1 MTQAL
6 MSPVRTAPP
15 GVLAGPIVPTMLR
28 LALPTILVLVVQT
41 LVGVVETYFVSFLGT
56 EALAGVALVF
66 PVLML
71 MQMMSNGGIGGGVS
85 SAVARALGANR
96 GDDAQALVWHAVL
109 LACGFG
115 LLFTAGTIAGGPGL
129 YRAMGGTDETLA
141 AALGYSNI
149 VFAGSVPV
157 WIVALLSSALR
168 GAGDVKTPA
177 RITLAGAAILLVLS
191 PTLIF
196 GWGPL
201 PRLGIAGAG
210 AAVVIYYVLAAV
222 MLIGYMR
229 SGRGPL
235 KLTIV
240 RPDGRLFGEILGV
253 GLLSAIGTVQV
264 NLTVACVTGVVG
276 LFGADAIAGYGIA
289 SRLDYLQIPLLFGL
303 GTAVVTM
310 VGINVGAGQI
320 DRARRI
326 AWTGAA
332 IAVGFAEALGLFV
345 TVFPRAWLGLFSDEP
360 DVLAFGT
367 LYLRTVAPVYG
378 AIGLGMMLYF
388 ASQGARRVLWPVVAG
403 TVRMLV
409 AAPIG
414 WVAVVGMKADLPT
427 LFQLV
432 ALAALLFGGITST
445 AILAGAWGGRAP
457 RAVLV
462 QEDATR

>member
-1 MTQAL
+1 
-6 MSPVRTAPP
+6 
-15 GVLAGPIVPTMLR
+15 
-28 LALPTILVLVVQT
+28 
-41 LVGVVETYFVSFLGT
+41 
-56 EALAGVALVF
+56 
-66 PVLML
+66 
-71 MQMMSNGGIGGGVS
+71 
-85 SAVARALGANR
+85 
-96 GDDAQALVWHAVL
+96 
-109 LACGFG
+109 
-115 LLFTAGTIAGGPGL
+115 
-129 YRAMGGTDETLA
+129 MGGTGGTLT
-141 AALGYSNI
+141 AALTYSNI
-149 VFAGSVPV
+149 VFAGSVPL

-177 RITLAGAAILLVLS
+177 RVTLAGAVLLIGMS
-191 PTLIF
+191 PALIF

-229 SGRGPL
+229 SKRSPL

-253 GLLSAIGTVQV
+253 GLPSAVGTVQV

-310 VGINVGAGQI
+310 VGINVGAEQI

-326 AWTGAA
+326 AWTGAVLA
-332 IAVGFAEALGLFV
+332 LCFTEALGIFV
-345 TVFPRAWLGLFSDEP
+345 TVFPRAWLGLFTDDL

-378 AIGLGMMLYF
+378 AVALGMMLYF

-409 AAPIG
+409 AALVG
-414 WVAVVGMKADLPT
+414 WFAVAGMGADLPT

-432 ALAALLFGGITST
+432 AVAALLFGGITST
-445 AILAGAWGGRAP
+445 AMLAGAWGHGS
-457 RAVLV
+457 AVHPN
-462 QEDATR
+462 

>member
-1 MTQAL
+1 
-6 MSPVRTAPP
+6 
-15 GVLAGPIVPTMLR
+15 
-28 LALPTILVLVVQT
+28 
-41 LVGVVETYFVSFLGT
+41 
-56 EALAGVALVF
+56 
-66 PVLML
+66 
-71 MQMMSNGGIGGGVS
+71 
-85 SAVARALGANR
+85 
-96 GDDAQALVWHAVL
+96 
-109 LACGFG
+109 
-115 LLFTAGTIAGGPGL
+115 
-129 YRAMGGTDETLA
+129 
-141 AALGYSNI
+141 
-149 VFAGSVPV
+149 
-157 WIVALLSSALR
+157 
-168 GAGDVKTPA
+168 
-177 RITLAGAAILLVLS
+177 
-191 PTLIF
+191 LIF